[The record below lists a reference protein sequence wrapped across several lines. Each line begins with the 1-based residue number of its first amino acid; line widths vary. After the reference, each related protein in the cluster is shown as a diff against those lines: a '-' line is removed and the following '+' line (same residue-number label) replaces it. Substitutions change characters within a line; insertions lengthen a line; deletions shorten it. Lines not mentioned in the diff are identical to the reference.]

1 MSLQKSSESTAQ
13 TSPVVVD
20 ESGGYS
26 ISIYKGELTG
36 KGIAQGMALAKRG
49 FPALPPSFFEM
60 LIERAKAKGFSDNR
74 LMDAIYHVIDTC
86 PYPTPALANF
96 LSFDRKIK
104 MYDYS
109 QFCSLVTEGYAK
121 WENYD
126 RIKVGGAVFYVSK
139 GDRARYNIPD
149 EI

>member
-20 ESGGYS
+20 ESGGYA
-26 ISIYKGELTG
+26 ISVYKGELTG

-60 LIERAKAKGFSDNR
+60 LIERAKAKGFSDKR

-104 MYDYS
+104 MYDYP

-126 RIKVGGAVFYVSK
+126 RIKVGGTVFYVSK